1 MKYRYDPHYPPHRWR
16 ETPKGGMVLHKTAG
30 VWHAR
35 PFDRLGTTTIQV
47 FTSEQA
53 AWEYAETPSR

>member
-1 MKYRYDPHYPPHRWR
+1 MKYRYNPHNPPHRWR
-16 ETPKGGMVLHKTAG
+16 ETPKGGMVLRKTAS

-35 PFDRLGTTTIQV
+35 PFDRVGTNTVQA
-47 FTSEQA
+47 FDNEQA